1 MAWLAVSVA
10 HDPTGEAAAAASNAD
25 RIAEWLSRLLRG
37 AAPVTPVSERLE
49 RIVLGDTR
57 RYTSSEVAAHS
68 GVARAR
74 NERLWR
80 ALGFA
85 DVADDEIVFTESD
98 VEALKLIDGLVSCGV
113 IDPTLETAA
122 ARAAGQSLARLAEWE
137 IGLLDAYV
145 LSQIETGADDADE
158 AAGLR
163 SAEAIVPMMEQL
175 HTYIWRRHLAALA
188 GRALGV
194 PPAESGTEAIV
205 VGFADV
211 VGYTRLT
218 RNLTET
224 ELARLIERF
233 ESMSADVITTNAG
246 RLVKTLGDEVLFV
259 AADPVAA
266 ATIGLELLD
275 SVARDDE
282 LPDLRIGMAM
292 GSVLSHFGDVYG
304 PVVNIASRL
313 TSAAKRATV
322 LVDRELATTLA
333 SEPGMRLRRRRPMS
347 VRGYSTLSSWRL
359 SRATLRWTPS

>member
-1 MAWLAVSVA
+1 MC
-10 HDPTGEAAAAASNAD
+10 
-25 RIAEWLSRLLRG
+25 
-37 AAPVTPVSERLE
+37 
-49 RIVLGDTR
+49 
-57 RYTSSEVAAHS
+57 
-68 GVARAR
+68 ARER
-74 NERLWR
+74 NEQLWR

-85 DVADDEIVFTESD
+85 DVADDDIVFTSAD
-98 VEALKLIDGLVSCGV
+98 VEALKLIDGLVSSGV
-113 IDPTLETAA
+113 IDPALETAA

-137 IGLLDAYV
+137 IGLLNAYV
-145 LSQIETGADDADE
+145 VAQMENGPGDAAE
-158 AAGLR
+158 ATGLR

-188 GRALGV
+188 GRAFVAFPGAPGSDAV
-194 PPAESGTEAIV
+194 V

-233 ESMSADVITTNAG
+233 ESMSAEVITTNAG

-259 AADPVAA
+259 AGDPVAA
-266 ATIGLELLD
+266 AAIGLGLLD

-292 GSVLSHFGDVYG
+292 GNVLSHFGDVYG
-304 PVVNIASRL
+304 PVVNVASRL
-313 TSAAKRATV
+313 TSAAKPGTV

-333 SEPGMRLRRRRPMS
+333 SEPGSAAASAPPDVGPRLHQS
-347 VRGYSTLSSWRL
+347 VVVAPVPG
-359 SRATLRWTPS
+359 ATQTVRHAVDGRCIQSP